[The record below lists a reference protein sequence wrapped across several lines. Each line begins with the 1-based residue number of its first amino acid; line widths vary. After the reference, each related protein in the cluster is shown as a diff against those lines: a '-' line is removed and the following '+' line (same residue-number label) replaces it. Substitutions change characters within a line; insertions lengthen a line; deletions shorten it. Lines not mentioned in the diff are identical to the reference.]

1 MKRGVSMNQ
10 YYYSTAQL
18 YQYIENLNRKVT
30 SLEKNLTTLT
40 KEVHELRAKP
50 SINVERIEYNFDQ
63 LKVETLDGT
72 LNIGL
77 SPGGL
82 EEIED
87 FAVNQANKA
96 AKNSRVP
103 PESYKEVLDGLHSY
117 VDNEVPTIISD
128 NETQLERSLDNSYY
142 QVIQEDIRK
151 QLPER
156 LNFYLQTIP
165 LKENASE
172 TELNDWKTTI
182 LAKMKKDI
190 QNAIFTFISNIPNHL
205 KGSIPNEPASD

>member
-1 MKRGVSMNQ
+1 MNQ

-18 YQYIENLNRKVT
+18 YQYIENLNRKIIA
-30 SLEKNLTTLT
+30 LEKNLTTLS

-77 SPGGL
+77 SPSGL

-96 AKNSRVP
+96 EKNSRVP
-103 PESYKEVLDGLHSY
+103 PESYKEVLDELNSY

-156 LNFYLQTIP
+156 LNFYLQTMS
-165 LKENASE
+165 LKESANEA
-172 TELNDWKTTI
+172 ELNDWKTNI

>member
-1 MKRGVSMNQ
+1 MNQ